1 LVGAILHGMQRRP
14 TPTQQEDIEDLLTRS
29 KRRELPIRWSF
40 VQRGSRRR
48 PEPGP
53 LAKFVGHHDERGL
66 DLYLLVHAV
75 ASAAPW
81 NVDLPAGVW
90 ARMLG
95 LLGDDGPSAV
105 SKTWRRLEDQ
115 RLITRERVR
124 RRASIT
130 LLREDGTGDPYTHPG
145 SKSGRTPY
153 LKLPY
158 AYWEDGW
165 YQKLRLPGKV
175 MLLIALSL
183 EDDFIL
189 PEDKAKPWYGI
200 SPDFAG
206 DGLRALKKLEV
217 LATKIDYRKAPLTV
231 TGWTEERSYTL
242 QPPFGPRGRSRQTG
256 KPQPGGTT
264 IPGPAGEETRS
275 AQVVKLRRPRK
286 RPQSGQAS

>member
-1 LVGAILHGMQRRP
+1 MQRRP
-14 TPTQQEDIEDLLTRS
+14 TPTQQETIEDLLARS
-29 KRRELPIRWSF
+29 KRNAVPIRWSF
-40 VQRGSRRR
+40 VQRGTRMR
-48 PEPGP
+48 PQPGP
-53 LAKFVGHHDERGL
+53 LAGFVGHHDERAL
-66 DLYLLVHAV
+66 DLYLLAHAA

-95 LLGDDGPSAV
+95 LEGPGGPSAV
-105 SKTWRRLEDQ
+105 SKIWKRLED
-115 RLITRERVR
+115 RGLVDRARVQ

-130 LLREDGTGDPYTHPG
+130 LLREDGDGDPYTHPG
-145 SKSGRTPY
+145 AGPKSAREPY

-165 YQKLRLPGKV
+165 YQKLRLPGKA

-206 DGLRALKKLEV
+206 DGLRVLRKLKV
-217 LATKIDYRKAPLTV
+217 LARKTDYRSSPLTV
-231 TGWTEERSYTL
+231 TGWTEEFSYTL
-242 QPPFGPRGRSRQTG
+242 QPPFGPHGRSRQTG
-256 KPQPGGTT
+256 KPRPSGKGAPGR
-264 IPGPAGEETRS
+264 PGEEARG
-275 AQVVKLRRPRK
+275 ARIVKLRRPR
-286 RPQSGQAS
+286 RHPRSGGQAS